1 MSRHYNDVNN
11 DMNAVVNN
19 LHGMLIDEMGPP
31 PIRYRGAEPAM
42 PLVEEQV
49 NPTMQQIMDSRWPQ
63 LYMIQF
69 GQRAIFPGETMLEYE
84 RSMVIAHYSRWTM
97 DSQGMQ
103 AFRHHMERQ
112 IRAAEDERLARM
124 FPQQ

>member
-1 MSRHYNDVNN
+1 MNRHYINN
-11 DMNAVVNN
+11 DMNSIVND
-19 LHGMLIDEMGPP
+19 LHAMLIDEMGPP

-42 PLVEEQV
+42 PLIEEQV

-63 LYMIQF
+63 LYLVQF
-69 GQRAIFPGETMLEYE
+69 GQRVIFPGESMVQYE
-84 RSMVIAHYSRWTM
+84 RSMVAAHYHRWTM

-103 AFRHHMERQ
+103 AFRQHMERQ
-112 IRAAEDERLARM
+112 IRTAEDERLARR